1 MYPAMGLEDLPITR
15 NSREPY
21 DLVLGEIGQAAKG
34 ITKQI
39 GFEEL
44 FYYAT
49 NCQFHDSAKTMKDL
63 EDFLVAFL
71 PHPTYSPGSSLAIA
85 GSCDR
90 ARV

>member
-1 MYPAMGLEDLPITR
+1 MCPAMELEDLPMAR

-21 DLVLGEIGQAAKG
+21 DLVLGEIGQAATG
-34 ITKQI
+34 ITKEI

-49 NCQFHDSAKTMKDL
+49 NCQFHDSAKTMKEL
-63 EDFLVAFL
+63 EDFLVTFL
-71 PHPTYSPGSSLAIA
+71 PHPTYSPGISLAIA
-85 GSCDR
+85 GLCDR